1 MQETRLQSRDM
12 EEILLKIAYFIDIT
26 DKWVWKPPCCPK
38 SDFQPA
44 TQLTRSLRKINTAMT
59 RTT

>member
-12 EEILLKIAYFIDIT
+12 EEILLKIAYFIDII
-26 DKWVWKPPCCPK
+26 DKWVWNPPCSPK
-38 SDFQPA
+38 SDFQPVS
-44 TQLTRSLRKINTAMT
+44 QITRSLCKIYTAMT